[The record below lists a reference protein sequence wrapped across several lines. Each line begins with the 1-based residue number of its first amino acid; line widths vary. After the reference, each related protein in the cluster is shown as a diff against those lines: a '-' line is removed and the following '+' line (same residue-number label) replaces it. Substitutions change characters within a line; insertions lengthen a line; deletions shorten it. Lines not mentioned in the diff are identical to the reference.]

1 MSNDTLLILAAI
13 GAFLSIAAVI
23 ARLCVDDEEEIE
35 ITDDDYLGDR
45 HPSAMPRDFHGASE
59 DFK

>member
-1 MSNDTLLILAAI
+1 MNIILTGALLVASLAC
-13 GAFLSIAAVI
+13 LTVVL
-23 ARLCVDDEEEIE
+23 ARLCVDDDDEVE
-35 ITDDDYLGDR
+35 ITDDEYLGDR